1 LVSAEVLA
9 MEGWWAA
16 SYVVLWLV
24 VVVLCTT
31 VVALARQVGTLHLRL
46 GPRGALELDD
56 EGPPLGGELD
66 PVELADL
73 NGDPVTI
80 AAPGETQLLL
90 FVSPGCSVC
99 EQVLPA
105 VAAVADD
112 GGMAPYVLSDAG
124 VEDTARTLGGR
135 RLRAPLV
142 PAAGFA
148 RSLEVP
154 GTPYALVLDPA
165 GVVRAKGT
173 ANNLEQVEGLAD
185 TARRRLRAA
194 FDARAA

>member
-1 LVSAEVLA
+1 

-24 VVVLCTT
+24 VAVLCAT

-46 GPRGALELDD
+46 GPRGALELDE
-56 EGPPLGGELD
+56 EGPPLGEPID

-73 NGDPVTI
+73 DGDPVTI
-80 AAPGETQLLL
+80 ASPGEAQLLL

-105 VAAVADD
+105 LAAVADD
-112 GGMAPYVLSDAG
+112 GGMAPYVISDADA
-124 VEDTARTLGGR
+124 EHTARALGGR

-142 PAAGFA
+142 AAGGLA
-148 RSLEVP
+148 RSLDVP
-154 GTPYALVLDPA
+154 GTPYALVLDSD

-173 ANNLEQVEGLAD
+173 PNNLEQVEGLAD
-185 TARRRLRAA
+185 TARRRLSAA
-194 FDARAA
+194 SARKAA